1 MTTIT
6 AELRIRTIEEL
17 IQRRRVARLIVVGS
31 ASFTALIAA
40 VRETGNR
47 RSRAIAGRSGF
58 ARFPAQQDAALA
70 AVV

>member
-31 ASFTALIAA
+31 ASFTALRHATSDRAA
-40 VRETGNR
+40 V
-47 RSRAIAGRSGF
+47 
-58 ARFPAQQDAALA
+58 AQP
-70 AVV
+70 

>member
-6 AELRIRTIEEL
+6 AELQIGTIEEL

-40 VRETGNR
+40 
-47 RSRAIAGRSGF
+47 IAGTSGS
-58 ARFPAQQDAALA
+58 ARFPARRGTALA
-70 AVV
+70 A

>member
-6 AELRIRTIEEL
+6 AELQIRTIEEL

-40 VRETGNR
+40 VCRARGR
-47 RSRAIAGRSGF
+47 RLS
-58 ARFPAQQDAALA
+58 
-70 AVV
+70 